1 MKFLDRA
8 KIFLKAGNGGDG
20 CLSFR
25 REKFIEYGGPDGGD
39 GGKGGDIIFEGTKN
53 LNTLIDYRYQQ
64 HFKAKRGEN
73 GSSAN
78 CYGKNGEDLVLKVP
92 VGTEVLDESGEYV
105 LADITKDGQRIKIAS
120 GGDGGRGNVKFKSS
134 TNQAPRRS
142 DKGTLGEEIWV
153 WLQLKLIADV
163 GLIGLPN
170 AGKSTFLSIVTS
182 AKPKIADYPFT
193 TLIPQLGV
201 VYVDENEFVL
211 ADIPGIIEGASEG
224 KGLGDRFLAHVE
236 RCNSFIH
243 LIDVSDDVM
252 FNYETVRKE
261 LCNYSNE
268 LLQKPEIVVFNKKDT
283 LNKNELDTKIKN
295 FQKKYKINPYV
306 ISALKIDDE
315 VKNILR
321 EAQRFNS
328 KNLDDDW

>member
-78 CYGKNGEDLVLKVP
+78 CYGKNGKDLVLKVP

-134 TNQAPRRS
+134 TNQAPRRA
-142 DKGTLGEEIWV
+142 DKGTLGEELWV

-211 ADIPGIIEGASEG
+211 ADIPGIIEGAGEG

-268 LLQKPEIVVFNKKDT
+268 LLKKPEIVVFNKKDT
-283 LNKNELDTKIKN
+283 LNKNELDKKIKN

-321 EAQRFNS
+321 EVQRFNN

>member
-78 CYGKNGEDLVLKVP
+78 CYGKNGKDLVLKVP
-92 VGTEVLDESGEYV
+92 VGTEVLDESGGYV

-134 TNQAPRRS
+134 TNQAPRRA
-142 DKGTLGEEIWV
+142 DKGTLGEELWV

-211 ADIPGIIEGASEG
+211 ADIPGIIEGAGEG

-268 LLQKPEIVVFNKKDT
+268 LLKKPEIVVFNKKDT
-283 LNKNELDTKIKN
+283 LNKNELDKKIKN

-321 EAQRFNS
+321 EVQRFNN